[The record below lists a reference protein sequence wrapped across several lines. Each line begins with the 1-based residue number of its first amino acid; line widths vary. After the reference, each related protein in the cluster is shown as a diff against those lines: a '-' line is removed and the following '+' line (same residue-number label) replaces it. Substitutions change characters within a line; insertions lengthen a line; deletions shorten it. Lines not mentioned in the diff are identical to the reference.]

1 MLMRPERVLPARASV
16 VLGACAA
23 IALALA
29 LPVAGAGADTQPAV
43 PDQAQQPATST
54 PQLPSRRQ
62 LSDERRV
69 SRWANPARLADIRT
83 HHDGHSRK
91 VGRLRFFT
99 EDGFP
104 EVYLLLNEYTDATAR
119 EWVQLR
125 VPKRPNG
132 RIGWV
137 PRDALG
143 PYHVVHTQLIVNQRA
158 LTVTLLKRGKRIFRA
173 RVGVG
178 KASTKTPKGRF
189 WIREKFRF
197 KNTPVYG
204 TFAMGTAAYAPGL
217 TDWPG
222 GGVIGMHGTNE
233 PQLIPGRPS
242 HGCIRLQNQKIRRLW
257 HLTPIGTPL
266 LIR

>member
-1 MLMRPERVLPARASV
+1 MRSVRPVVVAAACLVLVLPA
-16 VLGACAA
+16 A
-23 IALALA
+23 I
-29 LPVAGAGADTQPAV
+29 AGADGAPATQ
-43 PDQAQQPATST
+43 DQVQQPATGT
-54 PQLPSRRQ
+54 PQLPTRRR
-62 LSDERRV
+62 LSDERRL

-104 EVYLLLNEYTDATAR
+104 EVYLLLNEYTDAQAR
-119 EWVQLR
+119 DWVQLR

-132 RIGWV
+132 RTGWV

-143 PYHVVHTQLIVNQRA
+143 PYHVVHTQLIVNRRA
-158 LTVTLLKRGKRIFRA
+158 LTVTLRKNGKRIFRA

-178 KASTKTPKGRF
+178 KASTRTPKGRF

-204 TFAMGTAAYAPGL
+204 TYAMGTAAYAPGL

-242 HGCIRLQNQKIRRLW
+242 HGCVRIKNNDIRRLW
-257 HLTPIGTPL
+257 HLTPVGTPL